1 MKLPLTRPTQK
12 IVKLFESDSVQQDDV
27 KSPSSQS
34 QSATK
39 TTENT
44 SEVKLLSTESNID
57 KSLDHPTTS
66 SKQEPTSSVDV
77 PEGSDD
83 CKSKT
88 VFVFSM
94 DNVPSGCYY
103 LTHPNKYVFPGSTHT
118 WYGSG
123 NPEKDREEIFEE
135 EDQDDDE
142 FVIGYDD
149 DDEDDDDDDDEE
161 VEDCDEDKCETESS
175 TNLGENSDSND
186 VVDDAAAALKASD
199 SVLLG
204 KRVGST
210 ENVES
215 VSPLKQQKTNDE

>member
-1 MKLPLTRPTQK
+1 MQK
-12 IVKLFESDSVQQDDV
+12 DDV
-27 KSPSSQS
+27 TSESQCQSS
-34 QSATK
+34 TK
-39 TTENT
+39 TTEST
-44 SEVKLLSTESNID
+44 PDVKLVPTESNID
-57 KSLDHPTTS
+57 KSLDHPATC
-66 SKQEPTSSVDV
+66 SKEEPTSSVDIA
-77 PEGSDD
+77 EGTDD

-88 VFVFSM
+88 VFVFSIE
-94 DNVPSGCYY
+94 NVPSGCYY
-103 LTHPNKYVFPGSTHT
+103 STHPNKYVFPGSTHT

-123 NPEKDREEIFEE
+123 NPDKDREETFEE

-149 DDEDDDDDDDEE
+149 NEEDDDDDD

-175 TNLGENSDSND
+175 TNHGENSDSD
-186 VVDDAAAALKASD
+186 DIADDALKSSD